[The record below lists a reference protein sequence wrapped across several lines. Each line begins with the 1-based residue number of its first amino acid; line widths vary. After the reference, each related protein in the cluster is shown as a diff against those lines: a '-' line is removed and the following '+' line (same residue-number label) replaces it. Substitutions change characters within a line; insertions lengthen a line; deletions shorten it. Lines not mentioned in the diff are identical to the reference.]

1 MQLFRRALPFRCALL
16 FSAQSEFRPHLNHA
30 LTAAGSAIKHPS
42 QLLLYFEQDSFKMPH
57 SGIIAPRSGSPP
69 GTDICDY
76 VHHSGDWDSG
86 FFDVCAAG
94 VFTMCQAHFCPCI
107 TYAQNERSLQ
117 MRENPD
123 LQPSRWSYVHHIP
136 WYCCMLSCG
145 THCFM
150 HQRYRSR
157 IRMLYQIKNASL
169 GDTGDFLL
177 SW

>member
-1 MQLFRRALPFRCALL
+1 MSTCSSSAAPSRSDARFFCQHKANSDRILITLSQQLVPQSNIRRNCFCISSRT
-16 FSAQSEFRPHLNHA
+16 HLKCRIQ
-30 LTAAGSAIKHPS
+30 GS
-42 QLLLYFEQDSFKMPH
+42 LLLALAVPL
-57 SGIIAPRSGSPP
+57 
-69 GTDICDY
+69 
-76 VHHSGDWDSG
+76 HHSGEWDSG

-123 LQPSRWSYVHHIP
+123 LQPSRWGYAHHIP
-136 WYCCMLSCG
+136 WYCCLLSCG